1 MGLELGLGLQLG
13 LGLGLGLG
21 FGFGFGFGFGSVA
34 APSARLSSFRPKL
47 LPAFGSPSRVPM
59 RAPTKA

>member
-1 MGLELGLGLQLG
+1 MGLQLG
-13 LGLGLGLG
+13 LGLGFRFESGL
-21 FGFGFGFGFGSVA
+21 GFGSVA

>member
-1 MGLELGLGLQLG
+1 MGLQLG
-13 LGLGLGLG
+13 LGLG
-21 FGFGFGFGFGSVA
+21 FGFESGLGFGSVA

>member
-1 MGLELGLGLQLG
+1 M
-13 LGLGLGLG
+13 GLGLGLG
-21 FGFGFGFGFGSVA
+21 FGLGSVA